1 MEQLK
6 NAQKKAG
13 SLRTGSIQYLYLIGG
28 NQQYAYYKLGV
39 NNKHN
44 DRPPGVEKSSE
55 KISFLSFRAFVL
67 H

>member
-13 SLRTGSIQYLYLIGG
+13 SLGTGSIQYLYLIGG

-44 DRPPGVEKSSE
+44 DRPPGVVKSSE
-55 KISFLSFRAFVL
+55 KN
-67 H
+67 